1 VPHGKRKRGREK
13 EREKEKDGGWREV
26 TAQWHGPVDAQ
37 CARETTK
44 TTNPSSPV
52 GERLKGLR
60 GSALCVIVAPAFSGP
75 VSTPVPSPMGYLSLS
90 LFLPVS
96 HRRRRRRY
104 RPHGLVR
111 RRDGS
116 RVSTHRVYYQVLQ
129 TFKI

>member
-1 VPHGKRKRGREK
+1 MPHGKRGRERESKK
-13 EREKEKDGGWREV
+13 EEDGGWREV

-60 GSALCVIVAPAFSGP
+60 DSALCVIVAPAFSGP
-75 VSTPVPSPMGYLSLS
+75 VSTPGTIPDGLSLS

-96 HRRRRRRY
+96 RRRRRRRY

>member
-1 VPHGKRKRGREK
+1 MAGSNRTVARSGGCTMCQRDHEDNKSIISGGREA
-13 EREKEKDGGWREV
+13 ERASRQRTLCNCCPGLQWPGLYPGTIPDG
-26 TAQWHGPVDAQ
+26 
-37 CARETTK
+37 
-44 TTNPSSPV
+44 
-52 GERLKGLR
+52 
-60 GSALCVIVAPAFSGP
+60 
-75 VSTPVPSPMGYLSLS
+75 LSLS